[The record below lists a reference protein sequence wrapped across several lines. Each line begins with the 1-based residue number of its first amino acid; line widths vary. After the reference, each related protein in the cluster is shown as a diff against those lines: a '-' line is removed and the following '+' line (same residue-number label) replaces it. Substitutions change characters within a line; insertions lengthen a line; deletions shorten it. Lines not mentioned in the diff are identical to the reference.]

1 MASAETGLASVAHRI
16 LVFPVDR
23 IRFRS
28 ERLSTG
34 CHPRF
39 RPSADARHSG
49 NHVEDPH
56 GSGSGGFSL
65 RTHLI
70 WLLLVCTMGLGI
82 SLPGT
87 AEATKFAGAFM
98 ADGGGAR
105 ALGMGSA
112 FVAVADDPSAAFFNP
127 AGLVDAQR
135 PELMVMH
142 SERFG
147 DLVDRDYVSYV
158 HPLSGEGWSGGAF
171 AVSVIHLAVDDIP
184 ITSQL
189 KGVLDTD
196 GSGVVEDD
204 EVLGLLDPAIYDQIQ
219 YETDRELALMLS
231 YARRAGSWQWGG
243 NLKFVRQGVA
253 DFSSF
258 GIGVD
263 LGLLRRDWIGRL
275 DFGVKLQDATQTYLS
290 WDTGR
295 NETISPVLVPGL
307 SYDWLFES
315 LQLSL
320 TASGAFEMHFDNRT
334 GDVDEFE
341 FGSTT
346 ANLMLG
352 IEAML
357 ARRAQIR
364 FGTRGNSVGS
374 FQARNLTWGLGLV
387 FNRFRVD
394 YAYAGDILEIDENT
408 HRISLGLY
416 F

>member
-1 MASAETGLASVAHRI
+1 LHK
-16 LVFPVDR
+16 
-23 IRFRS
+23 
-28 ERLSTG
+28 
-34 CHPRF
+34 HP
-39 RPSADARHSG
+39 
-49 NHVEDPH
+49 
-56 GSGSGGFSL
+56 
-65 RTHLI
+65 I
-70 WLLLVCTMGLGI
+70 WLLLLCTLGI
-82 SLPGT
+82 GLVLPGP
-87 AEATKFAGAFM
+87 AAATKFAGAFM

-135 PELMVMH
+135 PELLLMH

-147 DLVDRDYVSYV
+147 DLVDRDYASYV

-171 AVSVIHLAVDDIP
+171 AISVIHLAVDDIP

-189 KGVLDTD
+189 NDILDSD

-204 EVLGLLDPAIYDQIQ
+204 EVLDLLDPAIYDQIR

-243 NLKFVRQGVA
+243 SLKFIRQGVA

-258 GIGVD
+258 GVGID

-275 DFGVKLQDATQTYLS
+275 DLGVKLQDATQTYLS

-315 LQLSL
+315 LQLAL
-320 TASGAFEMHFDNRT
+320 TASGAVEMHFDDRT
-334 GDVDEFE
+334 EYVDEFE
-341 FGSTT
+341 FGTTT
-346 ANLMLG
+346 ANLMFG
-352 IEAML
+352 IEANL
-357 ARRAQIR
+357 AQRAQIR
-364 FGTRGNSVGS
+364 FGSRGNAHGS
-374 FQARNLTWGLGLV
+374 FQARNLTWGLGLI
-387 FNRFRVD
+387 FSRFRVD